1 MKKISPVVR
10 GWLSFAIGFI
20 VAYILGMGLVYLV
33 NGSLAYSHLVSW
45 IFATFAGA
53 AAYSWGASGFSPL
66 TKGLAW
72 MNLGALVGFALG
84 LVIDLI
90 VQGSLNWVA
99 PTASLFALLFGF
111 TAFFLGVAGFNAV
124 SKGLIWQISGTLL
137 GAIFISIIRVVMG
150 LEWSGPFL
158 FTEPAWVLGGFLGVI
173 FFLSGNGSVSDW
185 FKWAKGIDTPEH
197 HEESHAGWEKYL
209 NISLD
214 HKVIGIQYTVTAL
227 FLISVGGLF
236 ALVFRTE
243 LAASQLQ
250 FLTTEMKLFGQ
261 NGPQLYNTFMSLH
274 GMIMIVSILL
284 GMAGITNFV
293 VPLLLG
299 AQDMAF
305 PRLNAFAFWIS
316 VPASVLL
323 LMSLILGGFDTG
335 WTGYPPLS
343 VRAPMGIQMFFLG
356 VFTAGWSSILGALNV
371 IVTVMRMRSK
381 GMTAFRM
388 PIFVW
393 AAIATSIIAL
403 TATQFIGLSFQLVM
417 FQRLLGMG
425 FFDPAKGGNP
435 VLFQHLFWFYS
446 HPAVY
451 VFILPG
457 LGVISELLP
466 VFARKPL
473 FGYRWIAMSSLAIAL
488 VGFLVWAHHMF
499 TSGMNEYLRVPF
511 MYSTLLVAIPT
522 GVKFFSWV
530 ATLWKGKI
538 WAPTPMLFVLGGI
551 VVFLLGGLTGPPNAT
566 VSIDL
571 HLHDTYFIVGHFHD
585 TIFGGFV
592 FPFFAAL
599 YYWFPKATGRRMNE
613 TLGKIHFW
621 LMTPSFF
628 ILTFGMMRIGLLG
641 MRRRIVDY
649 DPALNFDATH
659 LLLTVMGYL
668 IAISVLV
675 FIYNFFNSIKNGE
688 KAEGNVWNS
697 RSPEW
702 QVPSPMPTHN
712 YDQPFEVVGE
722 PYDYGLPGS
731 KYVEF
736 SAPAKSRH

>member
-1 MKKISPVVR
+1 MKKFFSTALAH
-10 GWLSFAIGFI
+10 GLFWQLIG
-20 VAYILGMGLVYLV
+20 ILVGAGLVTGIRATMGLSV
-33 NGSLAYSHLVSW
+33 
-45 IFATFAGA
+45 
-53 AAYSWGASGFSPL
+53 
-66 TKGLAW
+66 
-72 MNLGALVGFALG
+72 
-84 LVIDLI
+84 
-90 VQGSLNWVA
+90 
-99 PTASLFALLFGF
+99 TAK
-111 TAFFLGVAGFNAV
+111 FF
-124 SKGLIWQISGTLL
+124 
-137 GAIFISIIRVVMG
+137 
-150 LEWSGPFL
+150 
-158 FTEPAWVLGGFLGVI
+158 FTEPAWVLGGFFGVL
-173 FFLSGNGSVSDW
+173 FFIAGSGAVSDW
-185 FKWAKGIDTPEH
+185 YKWARGIDTPEH
-197 HEESHAGWEKYL
+197 HEDHHTGWEKYL
-209 NISLD
+209 SVSLD

-227 FLISVGGLF
+227 VLLSLGGLF
-236 ALVFRTE
+236 ALIFRTE
-243 LAASQLQ
+243 LAQSQLQ
-250 FLTTEMKLFGQ
+250 FLTVEMQLFGQ
-261 NGPQLYNTFMSLH
+261 NGPQLYNTLMSLH

-284 GMAGITNFV
+284 GVAGIMNYV

-305 PRLNAFAFWIS
+305 PRLNAFSYWIA
-316 VPASVLL
+316 VPAAVLL
-323 LMSLILGGFDTG
+323 VMSLILGGFDTG

-343 VRAPMGIQMFFLG
+343 ARAPVGMQMFFLG

-371 IVTVMRMRSK
+371 IVTVVRMRAK
-381 GMTAFRM
+381 GMTAMRM
-388 PIFVW
+388 PILVW
-393 AAIATSIIAL
+393 ASVATSIIAL
-403 TATQFIGLSFQLVM
+403 TATQLIGLSFQLVM
-417 FQRLLGMG
+417 FQRLFGMG

-451 VFILPG
+451 VFVLPG

-473 FGYRWIAMSSLAIAL
+473 FGYRWIAMSSLGIAL
-488 VGFLVWAHHMF
+488 VGFIVWAHHMF

-530 ATLWKGKI
+530 ATIWKGKI
-538 WAPTPMLFVLGGI
+538 SYETPMLFVIGAI
-551 VVFLLGGLTGPPNAT
+551 VVFLMGGLTGPPNAT
-566 VSIDL
+566 VSTDL

-628 ILTFGMMRIGLLG
+628 VMTLGMMRIGLLG
-641 MRRRIVDY
+641 MRRRIADY
-649 DPALNFDATH
+649 DPALGFDNTH
-659 LLLTVMGYL
+659 LVLTIAGFL
-668 IAISVLV
+668 IAISVCV
-675 FIYNFFNSIKNGE
+675 FMYNFFNSIKNGE

-702 QVPSPMPTHN
+702 QVPSPMPAHN

-736 SAPAKSRH
+736 IAPSKNTHK